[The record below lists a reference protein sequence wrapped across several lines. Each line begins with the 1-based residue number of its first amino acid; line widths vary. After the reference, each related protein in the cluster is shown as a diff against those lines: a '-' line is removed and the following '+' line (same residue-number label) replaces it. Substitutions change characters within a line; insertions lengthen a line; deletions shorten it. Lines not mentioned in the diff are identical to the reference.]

1 MLDQEVW
8 EEAVKAVRLSMLE
21 RKTRDPHDR
30 RIVAAIIDAF
40 CDNLYEELKRREM
53 ET

>member
-40 CDNLYEELKRREM
+40 SDSLYEELKRREM